1 MYTTRDDPFLRPLGG
16 KPANILLVEDNPDHA
31 ELLIR
36 GFEDHPVAN
45 EIRHLSDGESALDYL
60 FQRGDFAESD
70 SSPRPAMVLL
80 DLRLPKVDG
89 LEVLRQIRAQ
99 ETLDDM
105 PVIIL
110 STSHARP
117 DVQKA
122 YESQANS
129 YLVKPLDFASFS
141 ELIDLLGYY
150 WLGWNTR
157 PGQTYAP

>member
-1 MYTTRDDPFLRPLGG
+1 MYRTRDDQLFRRLGEA
-16 KPANILLVEDNPDHA
+16 PANILLVEDNPDHA

-45 EIRHLSDGESALDYL
+45 EILHLSDGESALDYL
-60 FQRGDFAESD
+60 FRRGEYAKDD
-70 SSPRPAMVLL
+70 GNPRPTMVLL

-89 LEVLRQIRAQ
+89 LEVLRQIRAN

-117 DVQKA
+117 DVEKA

-141 ELIDLLGYY
+141 ELIDLLGTY
-150 WLGWNTR
+150 WLGWNFR
-157 PGQTYAP
+157 AGAGASP